1 MTVCQSPKILEK
13 FLDSLKALDLS
24 NLNVTFRI
32 IDDNQTSISSDMLRD
47 VDFGYEKIL
56 TAAPLRDSIYLVN
69 ETTHSWNYS
78 LVLRVATLKNEII
91 RYAVENDYEYLF
103 FIDSDLLV
111 NPTLIKHLLAQKKE
125 IISEIFWTSWQPGE
139 IPLPNVWMYDA
150 YQMAHPAI
158 EEQLRGVQAM
168 EFLGRLKIPGVYKV
182 GGLGACTLLSVNA
195 LKSGLDFSP
204 IENISFKG
212 EDRWFCIR
220 ACVLGFQLFVDTH
233 YPAKHLYRESDINN

>member
-24 NLNVTFRI
+24 NINVTFRI
-32 IDDNQTSISSDMLRD
+32 IDDNQIPISSDMLRD

-56 TAAPLRDSIYLVN
+56 TSAPERESTYVTN
-69 ETTHSWNYS
+69 ETTHFWNYS
-78 LVLRVATLKNEII
+78 LLFRVAALKNEII
-91 RYAVENDYEYLF
+91 KYAVENDYEYLF

-111 NPTLIKHLLAQKKE
+111 NPILIKHLLAQKKE

-139 IPLPNVWMYDA
+139 IPMPNVWMYDF
-150 YQMAHPAI
+150 YEMAHPAFD
-158 EEQLRGVQAM
+158 EHTRSVM
-168 EFLGRLKIPGVYKV
+168 TMDFLSKLKSPGVYKV
-182 GGLGACTLLSVNA
+182 GGLGACTLLSMNA

-204 IENISFKG
+204 IENTSIKG

-220 ACVLGFQLFVDTH
+220 ACVLGYQLFVDTH
-233 YPAKHLYRESDINN
+233 YPAKHLYRESDIDN